1 MKLPLR
7 ACVPRWMP
15 LLLGALIVIGI
26 AFDVVTRSRL
36 SATTGLLC
44 EGEYADTLQ
53 IQSPRTRDIEQ
64 GPRASSATWCAA
76 PRKYECPF
84 FGPDGKLRRRR
95 VQASELGTAFAYEAA
110 GNDTYLLTNEHV
122 AAWPEVTDT
131 FHRIDG
137 VPEGCKRVEDK
148 LRIVR
153 DERDDFEPG
162 QIALTRV
169 AVDPLLDAAILK
181 ANQKLTVLPY
191 KIGKSAGLRQGNAVE
206 VRGFPLGVMQ
216 AVSGGKVVNP
226 YDRDQEQ
233 GWDHVDFV
241 IDALLAE
248 GNSGSPVL
256 AASCKSR
263 DLELVGVYHAGY
275 KGHGALNVVVGID
288 QLTEFM
294 HKKKRVP
301 RALTEGGPGASGA
314 ADRARVKEALGAGTL
329 PLFDFG
335 GLFVRAEAADGVLLY
350 HVYGR
355 QFPLDDRRVGGHRG
369 PAQGGRVRR
378 ARPAVGASARPA
390 GASGRPRRW
399 APTSAICWLASPDSI
414 RLQVLHT
421 IDYRR
426 ALANPGSPTSAGMD
440 ATCRARSPTTSPWR
454 AISPPTCSTPSTGSR
469 RRAIRWRR
477 RTVPWRADR
486 KRRRCL
492 PRCRRRR
499 RSPRRRSPLFPP
511 PNTRRPERPEV
522 EKTLEERREAQ
533 Q

>member
-1 MKLPLR
+1 MKLPLKGI
-7 ACVPRWMP
+7 VPRWMP
-15 LLLGALIVIGI
+15 ILIGALVIIGI
-26 AFDVVTRSRL
+26 AFDMVTRSEL
-36 SATTGLLC
+36 SATTGMLC

-53 IQSPRTRDIEQ
+53 IESMRTRDIEQ
-64 GPRASSATWCAA
+64 GPKSQFSYLVRSSA
-76 PRKYECPF
+76 RYECPF

-122 AAWPEVTDT
+122 AAWPDVTDT

-137 VPEGCKRVEDK
+137 IPEGCKRVEDK

-162 QIALTRV
+162 QVVLTRV

-181 ANQKLTVLPY
+181 ANQKLIVIPY

-256 AASCKSR
+256 AVSCKTR
-263 DLELVGVYHAGY
+263 ELELVGIYHAGY

-288 QLTEFM
+288 QLAEFM
-294 HKKKRVP
+294 HKKKRLP
-301 RALTEGGPGASGA
+301 RAITEGGPGAPGPAERAHIKEMLASGS
-314 ADRARVKEALGAGTL
+314 L

-335 GLFVRAEAADGVLLY
+335 GLFVRAENGDGGTLLY
-350 HVYGR
+350 HVYSR
-355 QFPLDDRRVGGHRG
+355 QFPLDDRRVAVIEDLPKDGAFGEL
-369 PAQGGRVRR
+369 GRLWVFGQTGWHEWRPSALGADER
-378 ARPAVGASARPA
+378 DLLARVG
-390 GASGRPRRW
+390 
-399 APTSAICWLASPDSI
+399 DSV

-421 IDYRR
+421 IDYRQ
-426 ALANPGSPTSAGMD
+426 ALANAASLDERRHGRDLSRAIAHDVPVARDLAGNLLDTVDRLSSARDPAVAPSPSGTGAGPVATGSDAPPSPPALPASGAPSPIAPPSPLPTS
-440 ATCRARSPTTSPWR
+440 PLPTSPKHV
-454 AISPPTCSTPSTGSR
+454 
-469 RRAIRWRR
+469 
-477 RTVPWRADR
+477 VP
-486 KRRRCL
+486 
-492 PRCRRRR
+492 
-499 RSPRRRSPLFPP
+499 
-511 PNTRRPERPEV
+511 
-522 EKTLEERREAQ
+522 
-533 Q
+533 